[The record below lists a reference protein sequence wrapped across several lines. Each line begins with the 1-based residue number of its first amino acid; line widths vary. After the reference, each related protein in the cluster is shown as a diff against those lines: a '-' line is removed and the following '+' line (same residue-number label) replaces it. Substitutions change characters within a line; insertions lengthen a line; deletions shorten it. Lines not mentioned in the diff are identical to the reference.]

1 MVPPS
6 RKKAKGFSA
15 AITVLQRSFD
25 TDTIKPCED
34 ALKKKKRTRVSPQ
47 KRKRCFYF
55 FKKKERKK
63 KKTNPDN
70 SVGAVDLADLLEG
83 FVQPSRMRGNQIVWK
98 RILRVVVELS

>member
-1 MVPPS
+1 M
-6 RKKAKGFSA
+6 
-15 AITVLQRSFD
+15 QRSFD

-47 KRKRCFYF
+47 KRKMLLF
-55 FKKKERKK
+55 FKKNERKK

>member
-47 KRKRCFYF
+47 KRKMLLF
-55 FKKKERKK
+55 FLKNERKK